1 MNAKLFLISFF
12 LIFFPLKDS
21 KLKYK
26 KRISGKM
33 MEYNKELNN
42 SGYSKDLLLYPTHLR
57 DACRV
62 RCAMLDGL

>member
-1 MNAKLFLISFF
+1 
-12 LIFFPLKDS
+12 
-21 KLKYK
+21 
-26 KRISGKM
+26 M

-42 SGYSKDLLLYPTHLR
+42 SGYSKDLLLYSTHLR

>member
-1 MNAKLFLISFF
+1 
-12 LIFFPLKDS
+12 
-21 KLKYK
+21 
-26 KRISGKM
+26 M

-62 RCAMLDGL
+62 RCAMLDGLWPWLCKREVHQLNDKREYKESISICTT